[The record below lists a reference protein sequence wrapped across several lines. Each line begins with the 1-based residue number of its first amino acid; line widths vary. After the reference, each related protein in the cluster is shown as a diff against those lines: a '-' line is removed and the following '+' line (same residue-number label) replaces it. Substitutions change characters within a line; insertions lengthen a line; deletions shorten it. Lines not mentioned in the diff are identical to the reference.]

1 MATSTSVVSLKSSAE
16 DIAKSLSAVAPIDAA
31 VAQRLA
37 AWTEILDK
45 WSRAQRLVGWRTGK
59 DVREEGLADSWAG
72 TTLAAEVAD
81 APLVDVGSGAGL
93 PGLVLAAAW
102 PDRPVHLV
110 DVQRKRASFL
120 KEAARKMGLD
130 HVEVH
135 HGAIEDLK
143 GTLPAGALL
152 VARGLSAPA
161 QIVALGEML
170 SSSSVLVA
178 RTSWQRIDPWPPP
191 GWRLAGERNS
201 PVRGHVHQLLRR
213 D

>member
-1 MATSTSVVSLKSSAE
+1 MAASTPTASLKSSADE
-16 DIAKSLSAVAPIDAA
+16 VLKTLVVVAPIELA
-31 VAQRLA
+31 VAQRLS
-37 AWTEILDK
+37 AWTDILDK

-72 TTLAAEVAD
+72 TALAAEVPD
-81 APLVDVGSGAGL
+81 VPIVDVGSGAGL
-93 PGLVLAAAW
+93 PGLVLAAAQ

-120 KEAARKMGLD
+120 KEAAKKMGLD

-135 HGAIEDLK
+135 HGAIEDLR
-143 GTLPAGALL
+143 GTLPPGALL

-161 QIVALGEML
+161 QIVALGDLL
-170 SSSSVLVA
+170 SSSAVLVA
-178 RTSWQRIDPWPPP
+178 RTSWQRIDPWPPV
-191 GWRLAGERNS
+191 GWALAGDRSS

-213 D
+213 A